1 MAVRSYSRTWLHDLI
16 KDSRSIG
23 ILLLLC
29 TLLSLSLANSP
40 LQQAWKHFWE
50 MPTPAPSFLHLPH
63 DILAWVNDA
72 LMATFFLLAG
82 MEIKRELV
90 NGALSSLQ
98 KALMP
103 ALAALGGMLCPA
115 LLYLSVNA
123 GTHLQSGWAIPMA
136 TDIAFSLGILS
147 LLGRRVPPAV
157 KVLLMALAIIDDLGA
172 IATIAIFYTDALH
185 WAYLGGAAA
194 CMAILVVL
202 NMSGVKRTG
211 WYLAAGTALWYCMFN
226 SGIHATIAGVLLAF
240 CMPLTVTHTL
250 EHRIHVPVNFIVMP
264 LFALANTAIQL
275 PWPMG
280 PALVHPLSVAI
291 MLGLFAGKPLGILL
305 FSWLGVKTRL
315 VALPESLGWKQLL
328 GMGFMAGIGFTMSI
342 FIATLAFSDALL
354 QDIAKIGIIAASLL
368 AGVTG
373 FLYFAALKK
382 K

>member
-1 MAVRSYSRTWLHDLI
+1 M
-16 KDSRSIG
+16 
-23 ILLLLC
+23 LLLC

-40 LQQAWKHFWE
+40 LQHAWRHLWE
-50 MPTPAPSFLHLPH
+50 MPTAAPSFLHLPH
-63 DILAWVNDA
+63 DVLAWVNDA

-90 NGALSSLQ
+90 SGALSSVQ
-98 KALMP
+98 KALLP

-115 LLYLSVNA
+115 LLYFSVNA
-123 GTHLQSGWAIPMA
+123 GTHLQNGWAIPMA

-194 CMAILVVL
+194 CIAILMVL
-202 NMSGVKRTG
+202 NISGVKRAG
-211 WYLAAGTALWYCMFN
+211 WYLAAGAVLWYCMFN

-250 EHRIHVPVNFIVMP
+250 EHKIHIPVNFIVMP
-264 LFALANTAIQL
+264 LFALANTAMQL
-275 PWPMG
+275 PWPVG

-291 MLGLFAGKPLGILL
+291 VLGLFAGKPLGIML

-315 VALPESLGWKQLL
+315 VALPEGLGWKQLL

-342 FIATLAFSDALL
+342 FIATLAFADAQL